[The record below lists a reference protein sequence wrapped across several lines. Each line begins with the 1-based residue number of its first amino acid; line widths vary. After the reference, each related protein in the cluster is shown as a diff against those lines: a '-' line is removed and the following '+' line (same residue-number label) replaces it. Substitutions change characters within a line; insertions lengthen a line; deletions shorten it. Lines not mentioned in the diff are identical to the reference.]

1 MDPTAERVA
10 RNDAIFRDA
19 NEQIA
24 AAAAG
29 ATVEGVP
36 FICECA
42 DPACRAIVRLR
53 LAEYARVRA
62 DARTFLNVPGHEV
75 NAEGYARVLQ
85 RCDGYVVVEKT
96 GEAGRLVEQ
105 LDGSER

>member
-10 RNDAIFRDA
+10 RNDAVFREA

-24 AAAAG
+24 DAAVGTALD
-29 ATVEGVP
+29 GVP

-42 DPACRAIVRLR
+42 DPAWTAIVRLP
-53 LAEYARVRA
+53 LTAYARIRA

-75 NAEGYARVLQ
+75 NAQGYARVVQ

-105 LDGSER
+105 LDGRGE